1 MGAVFKVAV
10 ALAAAMWLTAATA
23 WAQQPIRP
31 NEPFGGV
38 VNGNT
43 EQAQVFVVCPGP
55 VFQGR
60 TGPPAGNQSLM
71 VVFGNLGGFTGSASR
86 VVAAFREDPSLPV
99 AFTEYGVPQPP
110 SSKLKLPCGGA
121 GAVTFT
127 PISTTGSTTGVRDI
141 VPVEYVNIAV

>member
-1 MGAVFKVAV
+1 MRAVFKVV
-10 ALAAAMWLTAATA
+10 VTLAAAVWLTLATA

-43 EQAQVFVVCPGP
+43 EQAQVLVVCPGP
-55 VFQGR
+55 VFEGR

-71 VVFGNLGGFTGSASR
+71 VVFGKLGGFTGSASS
-86 VVAAFREDPSLPV
+86 VVAAFREDPSKPV
-99 AFTEYGVPQPP
+99 VFTEYGVPQPVP
-110 SSKLKLPCGGA
+110 STLKLPCGGF

-127 PISTTGSTTGVRDI
+127 PFAPAGTTDGVADV

>member
-1 MGAVFKVAV
+1 MGAVFKVVV
-10 ALAAAMWLTAATA
+10 ALAAAVWLTAATA

-31 NEPFGGV
+31 NESFGGV

-55 VFQGR
+55 IFPGR

-71 VVFGNLGGFTGSASR
+71 VVFGNLGGFTGSASS
-86 VVAAFREDPSLPV
+86 VVAAFREDPSQPV
-99 AFTEYGVPQPP
+99 TFTEYGVPQPP
-110 SSKLKLPCGGA
+110 SSKLKLPCGGF
-121 GAVTFT
+121 GKVDFT
-127 PISTTGSTTGVRDI
+127 PLSPTGSNPGVRDV